1 MDSPAKA
8 TAKAKDLIRMVVAKS
23 FYLEPLY
30 SISLSVNNDVLVLGG
45 GMGGMTAALG
55 LADQGF
61 KVNLIEREDIL
72 GGNLRNIYFL
82 NGNVDPQKELIK
94 VIDRISGHANIKV
107 WTGAKAK
114 EVEGFIGNFKTI
126 IEQNGNTTE
135 IEHGV
140 VIVATGVKQYL
151 PDEYNYGMDKRVIT
165 QCKLE
170 QSLINK
176 EFTARR
182 VVMIQCVGSR
192 EGERMY
198 CSRICCSQAIKN
210 SIKIKENNP
219 DTDVYIL
226 YREIRTYGFR
236 EKYYTKARVLGVK
249 FVRYNI
255 DRKPSVST
263 VSSNGS
269 DRLQVEVRDH
279 ILKDTL
285 LIDCDLL
292 VLAPAIIP
300 QDDAEDVAKML
311 KVPLTK
317 ERFFLEAHMKLRPVD
332 FSTAGIFLAGM
343 AHSPKSIDETI
354 AQAEATAGRAA
365 TIISK
370 TEYIPE
376 AIVSSVDEEICAGCG
391 ICAAVCSY
399 DASEIVTIRGRR
411 IARFNKALCKGC
423 GACAAAC
430 PSGAVQQLGFRPK
443 QIANMISSVLEI

>member
-1 MDSPAKA
+1 M
-8 TAKAKDLIRMVVAKS
+8 
-23 FYLEPLY
+23 
-30 SISLSVNNDVLVLGG
+30 
-45 GMGGMTAALG
+45 
-55 LADQGF
+55 
-61 KVNLIEREDIL
+61 
-72 GGNLRNIYFL
+72 
-82 NGNVDPQKELIK
+82 
-94 VIDRISGHANIKV
+94 
-107 WTGAKAK
+107 
-114 EVEGFIGNFKTI
+114 
-126 IEQNGNTTE
+126 
-135 IEHGV
+135 
-140 VIVATGVKQYL
+140 
-151 PDEYNYGMDKRVIT
+151 
-165 QCKLE
+165 
-170 QSLINK
+170 
-176 EFTARR
+176 
-182 VVMIQCVGSR
+182 
-192 EGERMY
+192 
-198 CSRICCSQAIKN
+198 
-210 SIKIKENNP
+210 
-219 DTDVYIL
+219 
-226 YREIRTYGFR
+226 
-236 EKYYTKARVLGVK
+236 
-249 FVRYNI
+249 
-255 DRKPSVST
+255 
-263 VSSNGS
+263 
-269 DRLQVEVRDH
+269 RDH

-365 TIISK
+365 TIITK